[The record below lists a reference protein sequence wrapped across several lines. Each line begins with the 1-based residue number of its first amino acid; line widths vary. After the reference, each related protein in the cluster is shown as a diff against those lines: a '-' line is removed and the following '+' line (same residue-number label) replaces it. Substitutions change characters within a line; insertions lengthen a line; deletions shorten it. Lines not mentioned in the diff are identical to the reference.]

1 MTRAEYTKLQERF
14 SAKMVHHN
22 WPTRQE
28 ESYNKAILACKSI
41 LKEVYKRER
50 KAGVVG
56 GR

>member
-22 WPTRQE
+22 WPTCQE

-41 LKEVYKRER
+41 LKEVYERER

>member
-14 SAKMVHHN
+14 SAKMIQHH

-41 LKEVYKRER
+41 LQEVYERER
-50 KAGVVG
+50 KASVAG